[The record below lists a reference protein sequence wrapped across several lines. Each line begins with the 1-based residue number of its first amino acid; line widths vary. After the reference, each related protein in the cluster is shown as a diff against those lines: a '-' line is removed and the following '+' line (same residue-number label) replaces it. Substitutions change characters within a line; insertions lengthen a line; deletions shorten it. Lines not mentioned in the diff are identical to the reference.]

1 MCVPARGRRDSD
13 VRRLD
18 RAQAT
23 VEFSLVFGLVL
34 LMILGAT
41 QVGLYAIERNNAM
54 SATEEGVLTA
64 VSAQS
69 SPAGP
74 PATGDAVYGALAP
87 QLSTALFG
95 AHAVREQSLQGT
107 CPALDPSW
115 PVGEVRVCSVYDA
128 ARGTVDVTVRGW
140 VPALVPPDFGIGS
153 ARAWALPLD
162 IHEVAHVATFAP

>member
-1 MCVPARGRRDSD
+1 MQRGVSG
-13 VRRLD
+13 
-18 RAQAT
+18 QAT
-23 VEFSLVFGLVL
+23 VEFSLVIGLVL
-34 LMILGAT
+34 LMILGAV

-64 VSAQS
+64 VSAEN

-74 PATGDAVYGALAP
+74 PASSSAVYAAIAP
-87 QLSTALFG
+87 QLDTALFG
-95 AHAVREQSLQGT
+95 ARSVHQDPVQGT

-115 PVGEVRVCSVYDA
+115 PVGEVRVCSEYDA
-128 ARGTVDVTVRGW
+128 ALGTVEVSVRGW
-140 VPALVPPDFGIGS
+140 LPALVPPSFGIGG